1 MTNNLDAKRIEAFIE
16 SLTNQR
22 NNALNTA
29 ASVNADLQV
38 ALIRIEEFEAKEAK
52 EAKEQI
58 AKKQPKQNKQHESHE

>member
-1 MTNNLDAKRIEAFIE
+1 MTINLDAKRIEAFIE

-22 NNALNTA
+22 NNALTTA

-38 ALIRIEEFEAKEAK
+38 AMIRINEFEEK

-58 AKKQPKQNKQHESHE
+58 AKKQPK